1 QYPTIFDGIWWAFVT
16 GATVGYGDYVPISAA
31 GRTIGILLMLSGAG
45 LITFYISLFAAST
58 IKYERDLSK
67 GVISYKGSD
76 HLICIGWNER
86 TKKLVEITLK
96 ARPKMEVVL
105 IDQSLTHLSY
115 QHFPIHFIH
124 GDATEDWTLKQANVK
139 KASKVIITSNMSES
153 EESADKY
160 SVLSTVAVRGNN
172 EDIPIITEILTKRQI
187 KNAKRAGAT
196 TIIRPNDFMSTLL
209 YHELFKDK
217 KTKPFESI
225 LALLHEQRFIHLPL
239 PNTLYNCSFIDVLT
253 FYKRKGF
260 LVIGIIR
267 DGKWKINPNYDFL
280 IQDGDVIIGLGS

>member
-1 QYPTIFDGIWWAFVT
+1 MGIEILRHIYFRIPVLIRLLLTILLVILSFGILIHFIEPEQYPTIFDGIWWAFVT

-160 SVLSTVAVRGNN
+160 SVLSTDAVRGNN

-196 TIIRPNDFMSTLL
+196 TIIRPNDFMSSLL

-225 LALLHEQRFIHLPL
+225 LVLLH
-239 PNTLYNCSFIDVLT
+239 
-253 FYKRKGF
+253 
-260 LVIGIIR
+260 
-267 DGKWKINPNYDFL
+267 
-280 IQDGDVIIGLGS
+280 